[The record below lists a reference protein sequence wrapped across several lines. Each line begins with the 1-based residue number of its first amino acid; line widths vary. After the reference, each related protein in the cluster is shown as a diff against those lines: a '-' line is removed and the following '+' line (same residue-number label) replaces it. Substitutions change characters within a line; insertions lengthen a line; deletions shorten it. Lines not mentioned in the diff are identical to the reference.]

1 MKKNHIYESNLSN
14 EDGYLVQ
21 SEIISQAKAI
31 ANFLLFPPFTFLSNK
46 KKSKQIY
53 DDLIEQRES
62 LLRSIGNKQ
71 ISIKKIYQDIVN
83 DHKKLFDDA
92 SAWMKKSNN
101 DHTVAAELFR
111 KNNQTQERLVASAA
125 ETPGGWIP

>member
-1 MKKNHIYESNLSN
+1 MIMKNPSRIRK
-14 EDGYLVQ
+14 
-21 SEIISQAKAI
+21 II
-31 ANFLLFPPFTFLSNK
+31 
-46 KKSKQIY
+46 
-53 DDLIEQRES
+53 
-62 LLRSIGNKQ
+62 
-71 ISIKKIYQDIVN
+71 
-83 DHKKLFDDA
+83 KLFDDA